1 MNEMFFDI
9 ISWLGL
15 ALCIGAF
22 FVKDMIKLRLVTF
35 TGCLCLG
42 VYYTHID
49 VVQGVISNVII
60 LAINGAYLFKFKF
73 NKLFKRD
80 KAAFDEKLEIAN

>member
-22 FVKDMIKLRLVTF
+22 FIKDIIKLRLVTF
-35 TGCLCLG
+35 IGCMCLG
-42 VYYTHID
+42 IYYTHID
-49 VVQGVISNVII
+49 VVQGMISNVII
-60 LAINGAYLFKFKF
+60 LGINGAYLFKFKF
-73 NKLFKRD
+73 AKLFKRN
-80 KAAFDEKLEIAN
+80 KADFEDDLEYS

>member
-49 VVQGVISNVII
+49 VVQGMISNVII

-73 NKLFKRD
+73 NKLFKRG
-80 KAAFDEKLEIAN
+80 KTRLEDELEYS